1 MSTKTDITATAARLL
16 GLRFN
21 DALRNSRPLP
31 AEAATYFWD
40 PAREGGSVIVG
51 ADGTY
56 LFADSS
62 VSWDRLLDEFVSGG
76 RSRREDRQ
84 LTAA

>member
-40 PAREGGSVIVG
+40 PARGSGSVLFA

-56 LFADSS
+56 LHVSSS
-62 VSWDRLLDEFVSGG
+62 VIWDQHLEAFSAG
-76 RSRREDRQ
+76 RR
-84 LTAA
+84 TAADD